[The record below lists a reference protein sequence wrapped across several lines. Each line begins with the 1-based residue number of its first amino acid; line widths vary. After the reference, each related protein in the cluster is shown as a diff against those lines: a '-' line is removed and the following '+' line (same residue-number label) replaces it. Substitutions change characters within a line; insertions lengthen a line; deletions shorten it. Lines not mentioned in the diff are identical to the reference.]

1 MKTAPKAPKKRKSLI
16 QAGVRIDPQYRHLAP
31 GIADALQE
39 MAKPY
44 GGMSRSDA
52 LREAIKQ
59 LQQDTI
65 VKKYYDDK

>member
-1 MKTAPKAPKKRKSLI
+1 MKKAPSVPKKRKSLI
-16 QAGVRIDPQYRHLAP
+16 EAGVRIDEQYRHLVP
-31 GIADALQE
+31 SLADKLQE

-65 VKKYYDDK
+65 IKQGR

>member
-1 MKTAPKAPKKRKSLI
+1 VKKAPSTPKKRKSLI

-31 GIADALQE
+31 SLADKLQE

-44 GGMSRSDA
+44 GGMSRGDA
-52 LREAIKQ
+52 LKEAIKQ

-65 VKKYYDDK
+65 VKQGT